1 MKRPLDTASSGHRAQ
16 NQLAMNDPP
25 RCLKTCIAPAAGAN
39 HKMPSGEGKKEL
51 WRRDHT
57 LRRWAAK
64 RPRGALSVGRQL
76 PVLGPALVGGLWW
89 LGFNLS
95 VAVAVTTPWPEEVR
109 DDATDN
115 DPCPDR
121 DVPTVPDVA
130 D

>member
-1 MKRPLDTASSGHRAQ
+1 MRFKADIGESNIAAYSRKYDQRRGTATEASRSRY
-16 NQLAMNDPP
+16 
-25 RCLKTCIAPAAGAN
+25 RCLLGAL
-39 HKMPSGEGKKEL
+39 PVARL
-51 WRRDHT
+51 
-57 LRRWAAK
+57 L
-64 RPRGALSVGRQL
+64 PRGSPRIRRRPALRVGVDVDVGRQL
-76 PVLGPALVGGLWW
+76 PVLGPALVGGLWLMWW

-95 VAVAVTTPWPEEVR
+95 VAVAVTTPWPEEAR

>member
-1 MKRPLDTASSGHRAQ
+1 MRVGVDV
-16 NQLAMNDPP
+16 D
-25 RCLKTCIAPAAGAN
+25 
-39 HKMPSGEGKKEL
+39 
-51 WRRDHT
+51 
-57 LRRWAAK
+57 
-64 RPRGALSVGRQL
+64 VGRQL
-76 PVLGPALVGGLWW
+76 PVLGPALVGGLWLVWW

-130 D
+130 G